1 MERPLLL
8 IDVDGV
14 ISLFGFDPARPP
26 AGRFQMVDG
35 IAHFLSATAG
45 EHLRSLAEEF
55 DAVWCTGWEE
65 KANEY
70 LPLALGLAGELPHLS
85 FERAVG
91 RANAHWKLEA
101 IDAHAGPDRAVAW
114 LDDAHDESCAAW
126 AAARPGPTLL
136 VATDPRVGI
145 TQAHVEELR
154 AWARRLREE
163 AAA

>member
-145 TQAHVEELR
+145 TQAHVEELL